1 MFPRDCLLVKVA
13 QYFSLVICPIS
24 FLLSSGLYRTAFK
37 FLTVPQLTQI
47 ALFSPRIPVACVI

>member
-24 FLLSSGLYRTAFK
+24 FLLSSDLCRIAFK
-37 FLTVPQLTQI
+37 FLTVSQLTQI
-47 ALFSPRIPVACVI
+47 ALFTPQIPVACVS